1 MSKELS
7 AAEKSRKT
15 KLSKK
20 SVEELVNIILR
31 KDDVERRK
39 DNLIKALKI
48 NIQGLEKK
56 NESLNNDIKN
66 AETEYNDLQKRN
78 FAVVKA
84 REDFKF
90 EVESLM
96 TQLKDSETQI
106 NELHEAIKKTSNSAI
121 KMFALGG
128 VIGII
133 IMVIVAHIF

>member
-1 MSKELS
+1 MNKELS
-7 AAEKSRKT
+7 TAEKSRKT

-48 NIQGLEKK
+48 NVQGLEKK
-56 NESLNNDIKN
+56 VEVINNNITN
-66 AETEYNDLQKRN
+66 IETEYNDLQKRH
-78 FAVVKA
+78 FEVVKA

-90 EVESLM
+90 ETKSLK
-96 TQLKDSETQI
+96 TQLVDSETKI
-106 NELHEAIKKTSNSAI
+106 NELHNAIKKASNSAI

-128 VIGII
+128 IIGFL
-133 IMVIVAHIF
+133 VAEIVAHVF

>member
-7 AAEKSRKT
+7 TSEKSRKT

-56 NESLNNDIKN
+56 VEAISNDIAN
-66 AETEYNDLQKRN
+66 IETEYNELKRSN
-78 FAVVKA
+78 FNVIKDNAN
-84 REDFKF
+84 FK
-90 EVESLM
+90 
-96 TQLKDSETQI
+96 TQLVDSETQI
-106 NELHEAIKKTSNSAI
+106 NELHKVIKKASNSAI

-128 VIGII
+128 VIGFL
-133 IMVIVAHIF
+133 VAEIVAHLF

>member
-7 AAEKSRKT
+7 TSEKSRKT

-56 NESLNNDIKN
+56 VEAISNDIAN
-66 AETEYNDLQKRN
+66 IETEYNELKRSN
-78 FAVVKA
+78 FNVIKDNAN
-84 REDFKF
+84 FK
-90 EVESLM
+90 
-96 TQLKDSETQI
+96 TQLVDSETQI
-106 NELHEAIKKTSNSAI
+106 NELHKAIKKVSNSAI

-128 VIGII
+128 VIGFL
-133 IMVIVAHIF
+133 VAEIVAHLF

>member
-1 MSKELS
+1 MNKELS
-7 AAEKSRKT
+7 TAEKSRKT

-56 NESLNNDIKN
+56 VEAISNNITN
-66 AETEYNDLQKRN
+66 IETEYNDLQKRH
-78 FAVVKA
+78 FEVVKA

-90 EVESLM
+90 EAKSLK
-96 TQLKDSETQI
+96 TQLIDSETQI
-106 NELHEAIKKTSNSAI
+106 NELHKAIKKAYNSTI

-128 VIGII
+128 FIGFLIAE
-133 IMVIVAHIF
+133 IVAHLF

>member
-1 MSKELS
+1 MAKELS
-7 AAEKSRKT
+7 TSEKSRKT

-48 NIQGLEKK
+48 NIQGFKK
-56 NESLNNDIKN
+56 KVEDISNDIAN
-66 AETEYNDLQKRN
+66 IESEYNDLQKRN
-78 FAVVKA
+78 FAVVKD

-90 EVESLM
+90 EAKNLK
-96 TQLKDSETQI
+96 TQLVDSETQI
-106 NELHEAIKKTSNSAI
+106 NELHKAIKKASNAAI

-128 VIGII
+128 VIGFLIAE
-133 IMVIVAHIF
+133 IVAHLF

>member
-7 AAEKSRKT
+7 TAEKSRKT

-56 NESLNNDIKN
+56 VEAISNNITNIETKYNELKRSNFNVIKDN
-66 AETEYNDLQKRN
+66 AN
-78 FAVVKA
+78 FK
-84 REDFKF
+84 
-90 EVESLM
+90 
-96 TQLKDSETQI
+96 TQLEDNEYKI
-106 NELHEAIKKTSNSAI
+106 NKLNRIIQKSNNSAI

-128 VIGII
+128 VIGFL
-133 IMVIVAHIF
+133 VAEIVAHLF

>member
-1 MSKELS
+1 MVKELS
-7 AAEKSRKT
+7 TSEKSRKT

-56 NESLNNDIKN
+56 VEAISNDIAN
-66 AETEYNDLQKRN
+66 IETEYNDLQKRN
-78 FAVVKA
+78 FEVVKA

-90 EVESLM
+90 EAKNLK
-96 TQLKDSETQI
+96 TQLVDSETQI
-106 NELHEAIKKTSNSAI
+106 NELHKVIKKTSNSAI
-121 KMFALGG
+121 KMFALGCF
-128 VIGII
+128 IGFL
-133 IMVIVAHIF
+133 VAEIVAHLF

>member
-1 MSKELS
+1 MVKELS
-7 AAEKSRKT
+7 TSEKSRKT

-56 NESLNNDIKN
+56 VESISNDIAN
-66 AETEYNDLQKRN
+66 IENEYNDLQKRN

-90 EVESLM
+90 EAKSLK
-96 TQLKDSETQI
+96 TQLEDSETQI
-106 NELHEAIKKTSNSAI
+106 NELHKAVKKASNSAI

-128 VIGII
+128 VIGFLIAE
-133 IMVIVAHIF
+133 IVAHLF

>member
-7 AAEKSRKT
+7 SSEKSRKT

-56 NESLNNDIKN
+56 VEAISNDIAN
-66 AETEYNDLQKRN
+66 IETEYNDLQKRN
-78 FAVVKA
+78 FEVVKA
-84 REDFKF
+84 REKF
-90 EVESLM
+90 RDECKSLNA
-96 TQLKDSETQI
+96 QLIDSETQI
-106 NELHEAIKKTSNSAI
+106 NELHKTIKKTYNSSI

-128 VIGII
+128 VIGFL
-133 IMVIVAHIF
+133 VAEIVAHLF

>member
-7 AAEKSRKT
+7 TSEKSRKT

-56 NESLNNDIKN
+56 VEAISNDIAN
-66 AETEYNDLQKRN
+66 IETEYNELKRSN
-78 FAVVKA
+78 FNVIKDNAN
-84 REDFKF
+84 FK
-90 EVESLM
+90 
-96 TQLKDSETQI
+96 TQLVDSETQI
-106 NELHEAIKKTSNSAI
+106 NELHKVIKKTSNSAI

-128 VIGII
+128 GIGFL
-133 IMVIVAHIF
+133 VAEIVAHLF

>member
-1 MSKELS
+1 MNKELS
-7 AAEKSRKT
+7 TAEKSRKT

-48 NIQGLEKK
+48 NVQGLEKK
-56 NESLNNDIKN
+56 VEAISNNITN
-66 AETEYNDLQKRN
+66 IETEYNDLQKRN
-78 FAVVKA
+78 FEVIKA

-90 EVESLM
+90 EAKSLKS
-96 TQLKDSETQI
+96 QLVDSETQI
-106 NELHEAIKKTSNSAI
+106 NELHNAIKKASNSAI

-128 VIGII
+128 VIGFL
-133 IMVIVAHIF
+133 VAEIVTHLF

>member
-7 AAEKSRKT
+7 TAEKSRKT

-56 NESLNNDIKN
+56 VEAISNNITN
-66 AETEYNDLQKRN
+66 IETEYNELKRSN
-78 FAVVKA
+78 FNTIKDNAN
-84 REDFKF
+84 FK
-90 EVESLM
+90 
-96 TQLKDSETQI
+96 TQLEDSEYKI
-106 NELHEAIKKTSNSAI
+106 NKLNRIIQKSNNSAI

-128 VIGII
+128 VIGFLIAE
-133 IMVIVAHIF
+133 IVAHLF

>member
-1 MSKELS
+1 MTKELS
-7 AAEKSRKT
+7 TSEKSRKT

-48 NIQGLEKK
+48 NVQGLEKK
-56 NESLNNDIKN
+56 VESISNDIAN
-66 AETEYNDLQKRN
+66 IESEYNDLQNRN
-78 FAVVKA
+78 FEVVKA

-90 EVESLM
+90 EAKSLK
-96 TQLKDSETQI
+96 TQLEDSESQI
-106 NELHEAIKKTSNSAI
+106 NELHKVIKKTSNSAI

-128 VIGII
+128 VIGFL
-133 IMVIVAHIF
+133 VAEIVAHLF

>member
-7 AAEKSRKT
+7 TAEKSRKT

-48 NIQGLEKK
+48 NVQGLEKK
-56 NESLNNDIKN
+56 VETISNNITN
-66 AETEYNDLQKRN
+66 IETEYNDLQKRN
-78 FAVVKA
+78 FEVVKA

-90 EVESLM
+90 EAKSLKS
-96 TQLKDSETQI
+96 QLVDSEAQI
-106 NELHEAIKKTSNSAI
+106 NELHNAIKKVSNSAI

-128 VIGII
+128 VIGFL
-133 IMVIVAHIF
+133 VAEIVAHLF

>member
-7 AAEKSRKT
+7 TAEKSRKT

-39 DNLIKALKI
+39 NNLIKALKI
-48 NIQGLEKK
+48 NVQGLEKK
-56 NESLNNDIKN
+56 VEVINNNITN
-66 AETEYNDLQKRN
+66 IETEYNDLQKRN
-78 FAVVKA
+78 FEVVKA

-90 EVESLM
+90 EAKSLKS
-96 TQLKDSETQI
+96 QLVDSETQI
-106 NELHEAIKKTSNSAI
+106 NELHNAIKKASNSAI

-128 VIGII
+128 VIGFL
-133 IMVIVAHIF
+133 VAEIVAHLF

>member
-7 AAEKSRKT
+7 TSEKSRKT

-20 SVEELVNIILR
+20 SIEELVNIILR

-56 NESLNNDIKN
+56 VEAISNDIAN
-66 AETEYNDLQKRN
+66 IETEYNELKRSN
-78 FAVVKA
+78 FNVIKDNAN
-84 REDFKF
+84 FK
-90 EVESLM
+90 
-96 TQLKDSETQI
+96 TQLVDSETQI
-106 NELHEAIKKTSNSAI
+106 NELHKAIKKVSNSAI

-128 VIGII
+128 VIGFL
-133 IMVIVAHIF
+133 VAEIVAHLF

>member
-7 AAEKSRKT
+7 SAEKSRRT
-15 KLSKK
+15 KLGNK
-20 SVEELVNIILR
+20 SVEELIDIIIR
-31 KDDVERRK
+31 KDDVGRRK

-66 AETEYNDLQKRN
+66 AET
-78 FAVVKA
+78 
-84 REDFKF
+84 
-90 EVESLM
+90 
-96 TQLKDSETQI
+96 QI

-128 VIGII
+128 VIGIL
-133 IMVIVAHIF
+133 IMTIVAHIF

>member
-1 MSKELS
+1 MGKKLS
-7 AAEKSRKT
+7 VAEKSRRT
-15 KLSKK
+15 KLGNK
-20 SVEELVNIILR
+20 SAEELIDIIIR
-31 KDDVERRK
+31 KDNVGRRK

-66 AETEYNDLQKRN
+66 TETEYNDLQKRN
-78 FAVVKA
+78 FAVIKA

-133 IMVIVAHIF
+133 IMAIVAHLF

>member
-1 MSKELS
+1 MNKELS
-7 AAEKSRKT
+7 TAEKSRKT

-48 NIQGLEKK
+48 NVQGLEKK
-56 NESLNNDIKN
+56 VEAISNNITN
-66 AETEYNDLQKRN
+66 IETEYNDLQKRH
-78 FAVVKA
+78 FEVVKA

-90 EVESLM
+90 EAKSLK
-96 TQLKDSETQI
+96 TQLVDSETKI
-106 NELHEAIKKTSNSAI
+106 NELNNVIKKVSNSAI

-128 VIGII
+128 VIGFL
-133 IMVIVAHIF
+133 VAEIVAHLF

>member
-7 AAEKSRKT
+7 TAEKSRKT

-56 NESLNNDIKN
+56 VEAISNDITN
-66 AETEYNDLQKRN
+66 IETEYNELKRSN
-78 FAVVKA
+78 FNVIKDNAN
-84 REDFKF
+84 FK
-90 EVESLM
+90 
-96 TQLKDSETQI
+96 TQLEDSEYKI
-106 NELHEAIKKTSNSAI
+106 NKLNRIIQKSNNSAI

-128 VIGII
+128 VIGFL
-133 IMVIVAHIF
+133 VAEIVAHLF

>member
-7 AAEKSRKT
+7 TAEKSRKT

-56 NESLNNDIKN
+56 VEAISNDITN
-66 AETEYNDLQKRN
+66 IETEYNELKRSN
-78 FAVVKA
+78 FNVIKDNAN
-84 REDFKF
+84 FK
-90 EVESLM
+90 
-96 TQLKDSETQI
+96 TQLVDSEAQI
-106 NELHEAIKKTSNSAI
+106 NELHNAIKKASNSAI

-128 VIGII
+128 VIGFLIAE
-133 IMVIVAHIF
+133 IVAHLF

>member
-7 AAEKSRKT
+7 TSEKSRKT

-56 NESLNNDIKN
+56 VEAISNDIAN
-66 AETEYNDLQKRN
+66 IETEYNDLQKRN
-78 FAVVKA
+78 FEVVKA
-84 REDFKF
+84 REKFK
-90 EVESLM
+90 EYGYKGRAVRCA
-96 TQLKDSETQI
+96 
-106 NELHEAIKKTSNSAI
+106 AIAI
-121 KMFALGG
+121 
-128 VIGII
+128 
-133 IMVIVAHIF
+133 

>member
-1 MSKELS
+1 MNKELS
-7 AAEKSRKT
+7 TAEKSRKT

-48 NIQGLEKK
+48 NVQGLEKK
-56 NESLNNDIKN
+56 VEAISNNITN
-66 AETEYNDLQKRN
+66 IETEYNDLQKRN
-78 FAVVKA
+78 FEVVKA

-90 EVESLM
+90 EAKSLKS
-96 TQLKDSETQI
+96 QLVDSETQI
-106 NELHEAIKKTSNSAI
+106 NELHNAIKKASNSAI

-128 VIGII
+128 VIGFL
-133 IMVIVAHIF
+133 VAEIVTHLF

>member
-1 MSKELS
+1 MTKELS
-7 AAEKSRKT
+7 SSEKSRKT

-20 SVEELVNIILR
+20 NVEELVNIILR

-56 NESLNNDIKN
+56 VESISNDIAN
-66 AETEYNDLQKRN
+66 IETEYNDLQKRN

-90 EVESLM
+90 EAKSLK
-96 TQLKDSETQI
+96 TQLEDSETQI
-106 NELHEAIKKTSNSAI
+106 NELNKAIKKTSNSAI
-121 KMFALGG
+121 KMFALGS
-128 VIGII
+128 VIGFL
-133 IMVIVAHIF
+133 VAEIVAHLF

>member
-1 MSKELS
+1 MNKELS
-7 AAEKSRKT
+7 TAEKSRKT

-48 NIQGLEKK
+48 NVQGLEKK
-56 NESLNNDIKN
+56 VEAISNNITN
-66 AETEYNDLQKRN
+66 IENEYNDLQKRH
-78 FAVVKA
+78 FAVIKA

-90 EVESLM
+90 EAKSLK
-96 TQLKDSETQI
+96 TQLVDSETQI
-106 NELHEAIKKTSNSAI
+106 NELHNAIKKASNSAI

-128 VIGII
+128 VIGFL
-133 IMVIVAHIF
+133 VAEIVAHLF